1 MGAAASSGQLPEVV
15 DLDAA
20 KSAYALEGYDLDVP
34 RWQKIAEP
42 KGGTLPR
49 AEALRYGPLTKDA
62 LQDLMPADV
71 AWSPKLDKRFANMS
85 FGPEEKAAI
94 TRADAGALL
103 AKATAESA
111 AELKE
116 TAKPKFRR
124 ETRDLLA
131 HLKYFMDHRA
141 RMDQLFAE
149 VSPEGAILEHVA
161 FDLVKKPATG
171 NWDPLLR
178 QQRPAKPGR
187 PADGVVD
194 TLADVY
200 EAASLAKKVFDA
212 KLESMRGAVG
222 LPEGALVLPPLKGAA
237 RAAEKAANDYGSRD
251 PGPGFAWLMDIVR
264 ASIVVD
270 TEDQVLAIL
279 NHFPK
284 RRGAPAA
291 DAGSALLGGNADA
304 DGDGDDDGVPDVEMI
319 RLKNRFATP
328 MASGFRDMNM
338 LLRCKVHAETDAFFF
353 VCELQIH
360 HAGLRKAEKASKS
373 HEVYEFF
380 RTYFRGG
387 EEATVRRRFLLLEK
401 VDHVLRQH
409 GEDFG
414 AAIKTVLADDDE
426 DATVAFAEL
435 VGLGGDADTA
445 AAILRTDARRRVN
458 ELHAAAKLAVDGG
471 ARVDAALEVRAA
483 DALARYAA
491 AAAET
496 NRGAAAKALRRCL
509 RLREKALGPASFA
522 VGDASDALATLCD
535 DEADAVAFLRT
546 ALAIRRREGDG
557 AKVGQTLHN
566 LAGHVAAA
574 ARGDDAKLRD
584 ALELYRQALQ
594 VRSEVWGSRS
604 DKVASTL
611 YGAASVLADL
621 GHGDAARG
629 ALERCL
635 SIYEKSLGADHPRA
649 VDAKLKLATARRAG
663 GDLAGALDVAHAAA
677 AARAAAAAH
686 DDEDAAARADLA
698 SALLSVASLLN
709 ALDADRVADVLPGA
723 AGNLAAEPVDALL
736 GRVHALDP
744 DGAAPAA
751 AAPKTCHPS
760 LAIHAAPAGGTV
772 EVPAP
777 LEAVVEEETSRE
789 LDAAKETSAI
799 LESLKGSLSG
809 GAKDAGLDVADEA
822 ERTYAPGDDAGRGG
836 KIRVEAWLASG
847 AEGDVYRVAD
857 ADMGP
862 LAMKV
867 VKAARSENRDAKL
880 VALCAETATFA
891 RVGAA
896 CPFVVSLRYATVS
909 GPEFASF
916 VDLVEG
922 PPLGDLLAAGGLADG
937 DLLSLAE
944 QLGKGL
950 AHVHGRGVIHSD
962 VKPDNLLVGRSGGAL
977 HLRITDFG
985 LAATAPEP
993 TADAVGRALA
1003 GAAAAADGGL
1013 EALTMDALRGC
1024 TRKYASPEIATR
1036 WAAAGGGGSSSL
1048 AASSSSAKGGAA
1060 PPSDAPLTP
1069 ATSDNWAAALT
1080 VFELFASGSG
1090 AMAWPG
1096 GGEHG
1101 LAALEAYAA
1110 KPTCGDRAAAVRAA
1124 CGDRVFEQVKDAPD
1138 PFRVAVDAPPVEVA
1152 RYHKCRR
1159 SYRPRDMPAA
1169 LLAHLRAALA
1179 ADPADRPPS
1188 ASALAAAAAAPDSP
1202 AARIE
1207 AAHPATPPDAY
1218 VGLYNNCG
1226 NALAELKEPD
1236 KALVGFYRSLALG
1249 GRPDLQERTLSNAA
1263 ACLRA
1268 RATDAEAAAG
1278 DAAAERRE
1286 QAGAWGRAAEE
1297 LRAAA
1302 VAWRERLER
1311 VLASLRACDERRE
1324 RPTSSGGSRTRG
1336 ARTSSEPSARWRTS
1350 TAPSSRPRSRSRA
1363 S

>member
-15 DLDAA
+15 DLDAV

-94 TRADAGALL
+94 TRGRPPRRRP
-103 AKATAESA
+103 TA
-111 AELKE
+111 
-116 TAKPKFRR
+116 R
-124 ETRDLLA
+124 EA
-131 HLKYFMDHRA
+131 
-141 RMDQLFAE
+141 
-149 VSPEGAILEHVA
+149 
-161 FDLVKKPATG
+161 
-171 NWDPLLR
+171 
-178 QQRPAKPGR
+178 GR

-212 KLESMRGAVG
+212 KLKSMRGAVG
-222 LPEGALVLPPLKGAA
+222 LPEDALVLPPLKGAA

-264 ASIVVD
+264 ASVVVD

-291 DAGSALLGGNADA
+291 DAGPALLGGNADA
-304 DGDGDDDGVPDVEMI
+304 DGDGDDDGVPDVH
-319 RLKNRFATP
+319 T
-328 MASGFRDMNM
+328 
-338 LLRCKVHAETDAFFF
+338 ETDAFFF

-360 HAGLRKAEKASKS
+360 HAGLRKAEKAS
-373 HEVYEFF
+373 
-380 RTYFRGG
+380 
-387 EEATVRRRFLLLEK
+387 RRR
-401 VDHVLRQH
+401 R
-409 GEDFG
+409 
-414 AAIKTVLADDDE
+414 
-426 DATVAFAEL
+426 
-435 VGLGGDADTA
+435 
-445 AAILRTDARRRVN
+445 
-458 ELHAAAKLAVDGG
+458 
-471 ARVDAALEVRAA
+471 
-483 DALARYAA
+483 
-491 AAAET
+491 
-496 NRGAAAKALRRCL
+496 
-509 RLREKALGPASFA
+509 FA
-522 VGDASDALATLCD
+522 VGDAADALATLCD

-584 ALELYRQALQ
+584 ALGSPPGAPGAL
-594 VRSEVWGSRS
+594 RVWGSRS

-649 VDAKLKLATARRAG
+649 VDAKLKLDGAAR
-663 GDLAGALDVAHAAA
+663 DLAGALDVAHAAA

-709 ALDADRVADVLPGA
+709 ALDADSVADVLPGA
-723 AGNLAAEPVDALL
+723 AGDLAAEPVDALL
-736 GRVHALDP
+736 GLVHALDP

-751 AAPKTCHPS
+751 AAPKACHPS
-760 LAIHAAPAGGTV
+760 LAIHAAPAGATV

-777 LEAVVEEETSRE
+777 LEAV
-789 LDAAKETSAI
+789 
-799 LESLKGSLSG
+799 
-809 GAKDAGLDVADEA
+809 DAGLDVADEA

-847 AEGDVYRVAD
+847 AEGDVYRVSD

-922 PPLGDLLAAGGLADG
+922 PPLGDLLAAGGLADA

-1003 GAAAAADGGL
+1003 GAAAAADGGSQ
-1013 EALTMDALRGC
+1013 ALTMDALRGC
-1024 TRKYASPEIATR
+1024 TRKYASPEIAAR
-1036 WAAAGGGGSSSL
+1036 
-1048 AASSSSAKGGAA
+1048 GA
-1060 PPSDAPLTP
+1060 
-1069 ATSDNWAAALT
+1069 
-1080 VFELFASGSG
+1080 V
-1090 AMAWPG
+1090 AWPG

-1110 KPTCGDRAAAVRAA
+1110 KPTCDDRAAAVRAA
-1124 CGDRVFEQVKDAPD
+1124 CGDRVFEQVPPELPAA
-1138 PFRVAVDAPPVEVA
+1138 RHARGAARAPPRGA
-1152 RYHKCRR
+1152 RGG
-1159 SYRPRDMPAA
+1159 
-1169 LLAHLRAALA
+1169 
-1179 ADPADRPPS
+1179 PADRPPS
-1188 ASALAAAAAAPDSP
+1188 ASALAAAAAAPGSP

-1207 AAHPATPPDAY
+1207 AAHPATPHDAY

-1236 KALVGFYRSLALG
+1236 KALAEALLGEGRGWVAKLAEAAAAAKAEADALRALNDEASTLAAAADGLAAEFGDLRHKLEGSDARASALDERAASLLAGDVDGPAYLDGPRPTSPGVGDGSAIGEMRAALAVRSCAGPDSAG
-1249 GRPDLQERTLSNAA
+1249 GRAAAGKDAAERDAGVARAAGAAATEAAAPLDEAA
-1263 ACLRA
+1263 ACDAERAALGTRPRAATAQEMVATRQALLAAERTQARA
-1268 RATDAEAAAG
+1268 RALQEARCAARRCADAEAA
-1278 DAAAERRE
+1278 
-1286 QAGAWGRAAEE
+1286 RACM
-1297 LRAAA
+1297 
-1302 VAWRERLER
+1302 ERLEACPAREMLARYGDTQLERRLAADMCRMEMAGAYKMAFANPFDELKHDFEQWKAERDGLLETLADLSAKGAASTRACEACRESVATR
-1311 VLASLRACDERRE
+1311 VDAATRLLAGLDVPDRLRRAGDFRSRIDAHVSSSALADVEAGVKDLEARIASVEATLRDCHAKLDALEASTLGPRARRGAAREVRRGGRGHGAVVRGHGAGADEERAWERLRAEEASRIRGLRDDESRARAALADERAALGDLE
-1324 RPTSSGGSRTRG
+1324 AWCAAHLGHMMAWID
-1336 ARTSSEPSARWRTS
+1336 ARAD
-1350 TAPSSRPRSRSRA
+1350 
-1363 S
+1363 